1 MDFKLLSKNNIG
13 VVSAL
18 ILVIL
23 LSQARVFDF
32 LIDTSLGMFILI
44 IFILGISYMNNN
56 LGLVA
61 VLLIIIIMNQNDSG
75 YLEGFNIK
83 NIGKNI
89 QNPTTPTPTS
99 TPPSNK
105 NNSNASTSDES
116 TQKEVEAKKA
126 SNNADVAKKAFESAK
141 RAMDQ
146 ANSAAVNAAAA
157 QKAQAE
163 QRAAQAKAKEE
174 QAQAAY
180 KAAQQSARSATQ
192 AAMASMKKPKSK
204 ESFVG
209 GREGFNMIDREGT
222 ILKGKRSNEIPVL
235 YNSRSQSDDDVEPMD
250 NSMFKNSFS
259 LF

>member
-13 VVSAL
+13 VVSTL

-44 IFILGISYMNNN
+44 IFILGISYMNHN

-61 VLLIIIIMNQNDSG
+61 VLFIIIMMNQNDFG
-75 YLEGFNIK
+75 YLEGFSMKGIT
-83 NIGKNI
+83 
-89 QNPTTPTPTS
+89 QNVKKPTTTTTNTTSSSNNSASASASDTSGNTTS
-99 TPPSNK
+99 TEQIKSSQ
-105 NNSNASTSDES
+105 NS
-116 TQKEVEAKKA
+116 
-126 SNNADVAKKAFESAK
+126 VA
-141 RAMDQ
+141 
-146 ANSAAVNAAAA
+146 NAAASQA
-157 QKAQAE
+157 SQASQSEVERLRKAYQKAV
-163 QRAAQAKAKEE
+163 AKA
-174 QAQAAY
+174 QTSQTAGA
-180 KAAQQSARSATQ
+180 
-192 AAMASMKKPKSK
+192 KPSTK

-250 NSMFKNSFS
+250 SSMFKDSYS

>member
-13 VVSAL
+13 AVSAL

-23 LSQARVFDF
+23 LTQSRVFDF

-44 IFILGISYMNNN
+44 IFILGISYMNHN

-75 YLEGFNIK
+75 YLEGFDIK
-83 NIGKNI
+83 NIGQKVKK
-89 QNPTTPTPTS
+89 PTTLDASGNTAEDDVS
-99 TPPSNK
+99 DDDKKIAIK
-105 NNSNASTSDES
+105 NAMKNAMKKAKASTKS
-116 TQKEVEAKKA
+116 T
-126 SNNADVAKKAFESAK
+126 
-141 RAMDQ
+141 
-146 ANSAAVNAAAA
+146 
-157 QKAQAE
+157 
-163 QRAAQAKAKEE
+163 
-174 QAQAAY
+174 
-180 KAAQQSARSATQ
+180 T
-192 AAMASMKKPKSK
+192 K

-235 YNSRSQSDDDVEPMD
+235 YNSRSQTDEDVEPMD
-250 NSMFKNSFS
+250 NSMFKDSYS

>member
-13 VVSAL
+13 VVSTL

-32 LIDTSLGMFILI
+32 LIDTALGMFILI
-44 IFILGISYMNNN
+44 IFILGISYMNHN

-61 VLLIIIIMNQNDSG
+61 VLVIILMMNQNDSG
-75 YLEGFNIK
+75 YLEGFSLSKLSKKIK
-83 NIGKNI
+83 QTGG
-89 QNPTTPTPTS
+89 
-99 TPPSNK
+99 
-105 NNSNASTSDES
+105 SNASTSDKAASDKAAAE
-116 TQKEVEAKKA
+116 KA
-126 SNNADVAKKAFESAK
+126 SNEAARARSLFESSK

-146 ANSAAVNAAAA
+146 ANEAAVTAAAA
-157 QKAQAE
+157 QKVQAE
-163 QRAAQAKAKEE
+163 QKAADAKAKEE

-180 KAAQQSARSATQ
+180 EAAQKAARSATQ
-192 AAMASMKKPKSK
+192 AAMASMNNKSTK

-250 NSMFKNSFS
+250 SSMFKDSYS

>member
-1 MDFKLLSKNNIG
+1 MDFNLLSKNNIG
-13 VVSAL
+13 VVSTL

-32 LIDTSLGMFILI
+32 LIDTALGMFILI
-44 IFILGISYMNNN
+44 IFILGISYMNHN

-61 VLLIIIIMNQNDSG
+61 VLVIILMMNQNDSG
-75 YLEGFNIK
+75 YLEGFSLSKLSKKIK
-83 NIGKNI
+83 QTGG
-89 QNPTTPTPTS
+89 
-99 TPPSNK
+99 
-105 NNSNASTSDES
+105 SNASTSDKAAADKAAADKAAAE
-116 TQKEVEAKKA
+116 KDAAEKA
-126 SNNADVAKKAFESAK
+126 SNEAARAKSVFESAK

-146 ANSAAVNAAAA
+146 ANKAAVTAAAA
-157 QKAQAE
+157 QKVQAE
-163 QRAAQAKAKEE
+163 QKAADAKAKEE

-180 KAAQQSARSATQ
+180 EAAQKAARSATQ
-192 AAMASMKKPKSK
+192 AAMASMNNKSTK

-250 NSMFKNSFS
+250 SSMFKDSYS

>member
-13 VVSAL
+13 VVSTL

-44 IFILGISYMNNN
+44 IFILGISYMNHN

-61 VLLIIIIMNQNDSG
+61 VLFIIIMMNQNDFG
-75 YLEGFNIK
+75 YLEGFSLKGITK
-83 NIGKNI
+83 NVKK
-89 QNPTTPTPTS
+89 PTTTTTTS
-99 TPPSNK
+99 SSND
-105 NNSNASTSDES
+105 SSSST
-116 TQKEVEAKKA
+116 KEVAEKEQAEMAARQAEIAAKQADAMAKKA
-126 SNNADVAKKAFESAK
+126 MEQAKSSADK
-141 RAMDQ
+141 
-146 ANSAAVNAAAA
+146 AAAA
-157 QKAQAE
+157 QKEQATAQAL
-163 QRAAQAKAKEE
+163 AQAKATE
-174 QAQAAY
+174 QAAQAAY
-180 KAAQQSARSATQ
+180 TAAKKQ
-192 AAMASMKKPKSK
+192 AMAASMLAKVKVGAKSSTK

-209 GREGFNMIDREGT
+209 GSEGFNMIDREGT

-250 NSMFKNSFS
+250 SSMFKDSYS

>member
-13 VVSAL
+13 AVSTL

-23 LSQARVFDF
+23 LTQARVFDF
-32 LIDTSLGMFILI
+32 LIDTALGMFILI
-44 IFILGISYMNNN
+44 IFILGISYMNHN

-61 VLLIIIIMNQNDSG
+61 VLVIILMMNQNDFG
-75 YLEGFNIK
+75 YLEGFSMKNTINQIK
-83 NIGKNI
+83 QKGG
-89 QNPTTPTPTS
+89 
-99 TPPSNK
+99 
-105 NNSNASTSDES
+105 SNASTSEKDAAE
-116 TQKEVEAKKA
+116 KDAAEKA
-126 SNNADVAKKAFESAK
+126 SNEATQAKSVFESAK

-146 ANSAAVNAAAA
+146 ANKAAVTAAAA
-157 QKAQAE
+157 QKSQAE
-163 QRAAQAKAKEE
+163 QKAADAKAKEE

-180 KAAQQSARSATQ
+180 KAAQQQALT
-192 AAMASMKKPKSK
+192 AAMAAKAGANK

-222 ILKGKRSNEIPVL
+222 MLKGKRSNEIPVL

-250 NSMFKNSFS
+250 SSMFKNSYS